1 MSRLSRALGR
11 SGSKA
16 PRLLRTPAWLTPGH
30 QHGVALVVLLLASK
44 VDVRVRDPRLALE
57 GVVDTQILLEL
68 SVWAA
73 VGAWVLFR
81 LCQPLSWLM
90 HAFPSRLGP
99 ALQWYGLIAVMSVM
113 SALLLRGAPLPVVR
127 ALQLMV
133 IVALAVLIQ
142 RDVRWQRAR
151 TLDVWTG
158 AGRVLVVAVLGLMAL
173 GVLFPQLTFDYE
185 TYYGYSRYRLLQM
198 QPIGSAQLIGLALLA
213 CASNLLVS
221 ARDSS
226 RFQQLLFLGAGLVLA
241 AGLWGTKARGALL
254 ATVVA
259 VGVLALLTPLVRR
272 RGVLLLA
279 GALVGVPVLAGV
291 FDAALRTTLLRGQSE
306 QELLSLTG
314 RTELFGYAWR
324 LFTERPVTG
333 HGYFSARE
341 LFLAR
346 FPWAGE
352 SHNAIVDIALS
363 LGLVGLVVYLALFVT
378 VVVSL
383 RRGLH
388 QPGDGRE
395 MATIGFA
402 LLSWLLLDGVGSDS
416 YGGAVGAGVL
426 ALVLV
431 ALFSDEL
438 RHRGAESAGQEPAP
452 PVSTPSV
459 SGTRLNRV
467 NVSG

>member
-1 MSRLSRALGR
+1 MRLARALGR
-11 SGSKA
+11 SGTDG
-16 PRLLRTPAWLTPGH
+16 PRLLRTPGWLTAGH
-30 QHGVALVVLLLASK
+30 QYGAVLVVLLLASK
-44 VDVRVRDPRLALE
+44 IDVRVRDPQLALQ
-57 GVVDTQILLEL
+57 GVVDTQIMLEL
-68 SVWAA
+68 GIWAA
-73 VGAWVLFR
+73 VGAWALLR
-81 LCQPLSWLM
+81 LCRPRRWLM
-90 HAFPSRLGP
+90 HAFPSQLGP
-99 ALQWYGLIAVMSVM
+99 ALQWYGLIAVMSTL

-133 IVALAVLIQ
+133 IVTLAVLIQ

-173 GVLFPQLTFDYE
+173 GVLFPQVSFDYE

-198 QPIGSAQLIGLALLA
+198 QPIGSAQLMGLALLA

-221 ARDSS
+221 ARDSG
-226 RFQQLLFLGAGLVLA
+226 RFQQLLFLAASLVLA

-254 ATVVA
+254 ATIVA

-272 RGVLLLA
+272 RAVLLLG
-279 GALVGVPVLAGV
+279 GALASVPVLGGV
-291 FDAALRTTLLRGQSE
+291 FDDALRTTLLRGQSE

-324 LFTERPVTG
+324 LFAERPVTG

-352 SHNAIVDIALS
+352 SHNAVVDIALS
-363 LGLVGLVVYLALFVT
+363 LGLVGLVLYLALFVT
-378 VVVSL
+378 VVVPL
-383 RRGLH
+383 RRGL
-388 QPGDGRE
+388 QRPGEGRE
-395 MATIGFA
+395 LATIGLA

-426 ALVLV
+426 ALVVV
-431 ALFSDEL
+431 ALFADEL
-438 RHRGAESAGQEPAP
+438 RHREAAGGPHALPPA
-452 PVSTPSV
+452 VAAPSV
-459 SGTRLNRV
+459 TPAGPTSVKTSG
-467 NVSG
+467 

>member
-1 MSRLSRALGR
+1 
-11 SGSKA
+11 
-16 PRLLRTPAWLTPGH
+16 
-30 QHGVALVVLLLASK
+30 VLLLASK
-44 VDVRVRDPRLALE
+44 IDLRVRDPGLALE
-57 GVVDTQILLEL
+57 GVADTEIMVEL
-68 SVWAA
+68 GIWAA
-73 VGAWVLFR
+73 IGAWVLFR
-81 LCQPLSWLM
+81 LCRPLSWLM

-99 ALQWYGLIAVMSVM
+99 ALQWYGLIAVMSAM

-173 GVLFPQLTFDYE
+173 GVLFPQLTFGYE

-198 QPIGSAQLIGLALLA
+198 QPIGSAQLIGLALVA

-221 ARDSS
+221 ARSD

-259 VGVLALLTPLVRR
+259 VGVVALLTPLARR
-272 RGVLLLA
+272 RGVLVLA
-279 GALVGVPVLAGV
+279 GALASVPVLGGL
-291 FDAALRTTLLRGQSE
+291 FDDALRTTLLRGQTE

-324 LFTERPVTG
+324 LFAERPVTG

-352 SHNAIVDIALS
+352 SHNAVVDIALS
-363 LGLVGLVVYLALFVT
+363 LGLVGLVLYLALFVT

-383 RRGLH
+383 RKGLH
-388 QPGDGRE
+388 QPGEGRE
-395 MATIGFA
+395 LAAIGIA

-416 YGGAVGAGVL
+416 YGGAVGVGVL

-431 ALFSDEL
+431 ALIADEL
-438 RHRGAESAGQEPAP
+438 RDRDQGQDDRQAPAAAPAP
-452 PVSTPSV
+452 SV
-459 SGTRLNRV
+459 RDGGPK
-467 NVSG
+467 NVGSSA